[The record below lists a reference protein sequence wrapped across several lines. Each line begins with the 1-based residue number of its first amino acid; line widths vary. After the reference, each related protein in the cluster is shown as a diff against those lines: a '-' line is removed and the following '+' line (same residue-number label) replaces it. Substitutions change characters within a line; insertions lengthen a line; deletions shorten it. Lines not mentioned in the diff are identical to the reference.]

1 MQFGFSIL
9 FLFSLFFICELC
21 VLIGVSANICTFSDC
36 IHQTEIYMSILHFL
50 DCISVVCSEPYT
62 STPPGAPCKCVWPME
77 VGLRLSVSLYTFFP
91 LVSEFASE
99 IATGVFMKQSQVR
112 IMGADAANQ
121 QPDKTIVFVD
131 LVPLGEEFDNT
142 TAF

>member
-1 MQFGFSIL
+1 
-9 FLFSLFFICELC
+9 
-21 VLIGVSANICTFSDC
+21 
-36 IHQTEIYMSILHFL
+36 MSILHFL

-62 STPPGAPCKCVWPME
+62 STPPGAPCKCVWPMK

-112 IMGADAANQ
+112 IMGANAADQ
-121 QPDKTIVFVD
+121 QPEKTVVLID

-142 TAF
+142 TAFFTSDRFWHKMVIIKAFYFGDYDVLYVSYPGIYKF